1 MNVIVET
8 QNFAS
13 LRFFVP
19 LPQIPKSS
27 TMKKL
32 FLFLILALTL
42 TVSAQEKKFFTPADA
57 SYNNRSLYAQRP
69 NQLKWVGDQD
79 ILMKVDGDQ
88 IVTMTPGGKK
98 EATFLTLEEL
108 NGYSREAGIDS
119 LRRIPRLTWLND
131 RQAYF
136 YSMGRDGIALNRLDI
151 KKKTIELM
159 TTVPQGTDN
168 HNICEPTMR
177 VAYTIANNLYVAD
190 GDNQIQITDNPE
202 GVIAGQSVHR
212 NEFAINGGI
221 FWSPDGSQLAYYSMD
236 ERMVTDYPLVD
247 ITERIATAKPIK
259 YPMAGMTSHQVTLH
273 IYDMA
278 TGKDLTIKTG
288 EPVEQ
293 YLTAITWNPDN
304 KRIYIGVLNRE
315 QNHLK
320 FNEYSTVNGDFIQT
334 IFEDFDEQWVEP
346 QGPAYFLP
354 NNPDQFIWKAQRDGY
369 YHLYLYTISKNQVK
383 QLTKGD
389 FVITDFDGFSKDGQY
404 IYYRSTEVSP
414 LERHCY
420 RMNIKNG
427 KVTKLTTEHG
437 THDITPSKS
446 GKYFIDMY
454 NSTDVP
460 LNVDLQDQNGKF
472 VSRLYEAP
480 NPLKDYN
487 LGETT
492 LGTLKAEDGQ
502 TLYTRLIKPYNFDS
516 SKKYPVIVYVYG
528 GPHAQLIT
536 DTWTAGGGIY
546 LNYLAQEG
554 FLVFTLDNR
563 GSADRGEAFEQCIHR
578 QCGQLEMH
586 DQMTGIE
593 WLKTLP
599 YVDAERIGSDGWSY
613 GGFMSTT
620 LKINHPEVF
629 KVSVAGGPVLD
640 WKYYEIMYGERYM
653 DTPDENP
660 EGYKLT
666 SLENKTRKL
675 EGKLLMIHCTTDPVV
690 MWQHSLEFVE
700 NCIHNGKQLDYF
712 VYPGHDHNVSG
723 MDRAHLITKITQY
736 FKDNL

>member
-1 MNVIVET
+1 
-8 QNFAS
+8 
-13 LRFFVP
+13 
-19 LPQIPKSS
+19 
-27 TMKKL
+27 MKKT
-32 FLFLILALTL
+32 FSLITLALTL
-42 TVSAQEKKFFTPADA
+42 LLSLQGLAQEKKFFTPSDA

-69 NQLKWVGDQD
+69 TQLKWVGDQD
-79 ILMKVDGDQ
+79 ILMKVDGKN
-88 IVTMTPGGKK
+88 IVTMMPDGKK
-98 EATFLTLEEL
+98 ETVFMTLDEINEYATK
-108 NGYSREAGIDS
+108 SGIDS
-119 LRRIPRLTWLND
+119 LRRIPNLTWLND
-131 RQAYF
+131 RLCYF
-136 YSMGRDGIALNRLDI
+136 YAMGKDGIVLNRFDI
-151 KKKTIELM
+151 KSKKIEQM
-159 TTVPQGTDN
+159 TALPQGAEN
-168 HNICEPTMR
+168 QMICDETMR
-177 VAYTIANNLYVAD
+177 IAYTIDNNLFVAD
-190 GDNQIQITDNPE
+190 GDRQIQITDNPE
-202 GVIAGQSVHR
+202 GVVAGQSVHR

-221 FWSPDGSQLAYYSMD
+221 FWSPDGSKLAYYSMD

-247 ITERIATAKPIK
+247 ITERTATAKPIK

-273 IYDMA
+273 VYDMK
-278 TGKDLTIKTG
+278 TGQDLAVKTG

-304 KRIYIGVLNRE
+304 KRIYIGVLNRG
-315 QNHLK
+315 QNDLK
-320 FNEYSTVNGDFIQT
+320 FNEYSAVTGDFIQT
-334 IFEDFDEQWVEP
+334 IFEDTDEQFVEP

-354 NNPDQFIWKAQRDGY
+354 NNTDQFIWKAQRDGY
-369 YHLYLYTISKNQVK
+369 YHLYLYTISKGISR
-383 QLTKGD
+383 QLTQGE
-389 FVITDFDGFSKDGQY
+389 FVITDFNGFSKDGSK

-420 RMNIKNG
+420 IMDIKSG
-427 KVTKLTTEHG
+427 KVTKLTKEHG
-437 THDITPSKS
+437 THDVTPSKS
-446 GKYFIDMY
+446 GKYFIDVY
-454 NSTDVP
+454 SSTDVP
-460 LNVDLQDQNGKF
+460 LNIDLQDLKGKF
-472 VSRLYEAP
+472 VNRLHEAE

-487 LGETT
+487 IGETT

-536 DTWTAGGGIY
+536 DTWTAGAGIY

-578 QCGQLEMH
+578 QCGQLEMR
-586 DQMTGIE
+586 DQLVGIE

-599 YVDAERIGSDGWSY
+599 YVDADRIGSDGWSY
-613 GGFMSTT
+613 GGFMSTS

-653 DTPDENP
+653 DTPEENP
-660 EGYKLT
+660 EGYELT
-666 SLENKTRKL
+666 SLENKTDKL

-690 MWQHSLEFVE
+690 VWQHSLVFVE
-700 NCIHNGKQLDYF
+700 NCIHNGKLLDYF
-712 VYPGHDHNVSG
+712 VYPGHDHNVYG
-723 MDRAHLITKITQY
+723 MDRAHLIMKITQY

>member
-1 MNVIVET
+1 
-8 QNFAS
+8 
-13 LRFFVP
+13 
-19 LPQIPKSS
+19 
-27 TMKKL
+27 MKKT
-32 FLFLILALTL
+32 FSLITLALTL
-42 TVSAQEKKFFTPADA
+42 LLSLQGLAQEKKFFTPSDA

-69 NQLKWVGDQD
+69 TQLKWVGDQD
-79 ILMKVDGDQ
+79 ILMKVDGKN
-88 IVTMTPGGKK
+88 IVTMMPDGKK
-98 EATFLTLEEL
+98 ETVFMTLDEINEYATK
-108 NGYSREAGIDS
+108 SGIDS
-119 LRRIPRLTWLND
+119 LRRIPNLTWLND
-131 RQAYF
+131 RLCYF
-136 YSMGRDGIALNRLDI
+136 YAMGKDGIVLNRFDI
-151 KKKTIELM
+151 KSKKIEQM
-159 TTVPQGTDN
+159 TALPQGAEN
-168 HNICEPTMR
+168 QMICDETMR
-177 VAYTIANNLYVAD
+177 IAYTIDNTLYVAD
-190 GDNQIQITDNPE
+190 GDRQIQITDNPE
-202 GVIAGQSVHR
+202 GVVAGQSVHR

-221 FWSPDGSQLAYYSMD
+221 FWSPDGSKLAYYSMD

-247 ITERIATAKPIK
+247 ITKRTATAKPIK

-273 IYDMA
+273 VYDMK
-278 TGKDLTIKTG
+278 TGQDLAIKTG

-304 KRIYIGVLNRE
+304 KRVYIGVLNRG
-315 QNHLK
+315 QNDLK
-320 FNEYSTVNGDFIQT
+320 FNEYSAVTGDFIQT
-334 IFEDFDEQWVEP
+334 IFEDTDEQFVEP

-354 NNPDQFIWKAQRDGY
+354 NNTDQFIWKAQRDGY
-369 YHLYLYTISKNQVK
+369 YHLYLYTISKGISR
-383 QLTKGD
+383 QLTQGE
-389 FVITDFDGFSKDGQY
+389 FVITDFNGFSKDGSK

-420 RMNIKNG
+420 MMDIKSG
-427 KVTKLTTEHG
+427 KVTKLTKEHG
-437 THDITPSKS
+437 THDVTPSKS
-446 GKYFIDMY
+446 GKYFIDVY
-454 NSTDVP
+454 SSTDVP
-460 LNVDLQDQNGKF
+460 LNIDLQDLKGKF
-472 VSRLYEAP
+472 VNRLHEAE

-487 LGETT
+487 IGETT

-536 DTWTAGGGIY
+536 DTWTAGAGIY

-578 QCGQLEMH
+578 QCGQLEMR
-586 DQMTGIE
+586 DQLVGIE

-599 YVDAERIGSDGWSY
+599 YVDADRIGSDGWSY
-613 GGFMSTT
+613 GGFMSTS

-653 DTPDENP
+653 DTPEENP
-660 EGYKLT
+660 EGYELT
-666 SLENKTRKL
+666 SLENKTDKL

-690 MWQHSLEFVE
+690 VWQHSLVFVE
-700 NCIHNGKQLDYF
+700 NCIHNGKLLDYF
-712 VYPGHDHNVSG
+712 VYPGHDHNVYG
-723 MDRAHLITKITQY
+723 MDRAHLIMKITQY

>member
-1 MNVIVET
+1 
-8 QNFAS
+8 
-13 LRFFVP
+13 
-19 LPQIPKSS
+19 
-27 TMKKL
+27 MKKL
-32 FLFLILALTL
+32 FLFLLIALAFTAG
-42 TVSAQEKKFFTPADA
+42 AQEKKFFTPADA
-57 SYNNRSLYAQRP
+57 SYNNRSLYAQRA

-79 ILMKVDGDQ
+79 ILMQVRGNEV
-88 IVTMTPGGKK
+88 ITTVPGQKDEGV
-98 EATFLTLEEL
+98 FLTLDQL
-108 NGYSREAGIDS
+108 NGYAQAAGIDS
-119 LRRIPRLTWLND
+119 LRRIPQLTWLNAY
-131 RQAYF
+131 QAYF
-136 YSMGRDGIALNRLDI
+136 YAVGKNGITLNQLDV
-151 KKKTIELM
+151 KSRKM
-159 TTVPQGTDN
+159 QQFTTVPQGAENQT
-168 HNICEPTMR
+168 ISESTMR
-177 VAYTIANNLYVAD
+177 VAYTVKNNLFVAD
-190 GDNQIQITDNPE
+190 GDKQIQITDNPE
-202 GVIAGQSVHR
+202 GVVAGQSVHR

-273 IYDMA
+273 VYNIA

-304 KRIYIGVLNRE
+304 KRVYIGVLNRE
-315 QNHLK
+315 QNHLR
-320 FNEYSTVNGDFIQT
+320 FNEYSAVNGDLIQT
-334 IFEDFDEQWVEP
+334 IFEDRDEQYVEP

-369 YHLYLYTISKNQVK
+369 YHLYLYTISKKQVQ
-383 QLTKGD
+383 QLTKGA
-389 FVITDFDGFSKDGQY
+389 FVITDFNGFSKDGSK
-404 IYYRSTEVSP
+404 IFYRSTEVSP

-420 RMNIKNG
+420 MMDIKSG
-427 KVTKLTTEHG
+427 KVTKLTKEHG
-437 THDITPSKS
+437 THDVVPSKS
-446 GKYFIDMY
+446 GRYFLDFY
-454 NSTDVP
+454 SSTDVP
-460 LNVDLQDQNGKF
+460 NNVDLLDRNGKL
-472 VSRLYEAP
+472 VSRVHEAE

-487 LGETT
+487 IGETT

-536 DTWTAGGGIY
+536 DDWLAGAGIY

-578 QCGQLEMH
+578 QCGQLEMR
-586 DQMTGIE
+586 DQMVGIE

-613 GGFMSTT
+613 GGFMSTS

-653 DTPDENP
+653 DTPQENP
-660 EGYKLT
+660 EGYELT
-666 SLENKTRKL
+666 SLENKTDKL

-690 MWQHSLEFVE
+690 MWQHSLVFVE

-712 VYPGHDHNVSG
+712 VYPGHDHNVYG